1 MEIINKECFGH
12 YTFEDIECMTC
23 EQYNRCQSKIREERR
38 DSISFRFP
46 QCKGCSDILY
56 CKDHLKCRFIK
67 YRCLKNICDR
77 YGYSYIK
84 NKVYIFTYN
93 GGYCRKEELKE
104 DNFYITES
112 FKDRDIF
119 EQYFERV

>member
-12 YTFEDIECMTC
+12 YTFEDIDCMTC
-23 EQYNRCQSKIREERR
+23 EQCNQCQSKIRKERR
-38 DSISFRFP
+38 DSLSFRFP

-67 YRCLKNICDR
+67 HRCLKNICDSD
-77 YGYSYIK
+77 GYSYIK
-84 NKVYIFTYN
+84 GHVYIFTYN
-93 GGYCRKEELKE
+93 GGYCRKEEKE